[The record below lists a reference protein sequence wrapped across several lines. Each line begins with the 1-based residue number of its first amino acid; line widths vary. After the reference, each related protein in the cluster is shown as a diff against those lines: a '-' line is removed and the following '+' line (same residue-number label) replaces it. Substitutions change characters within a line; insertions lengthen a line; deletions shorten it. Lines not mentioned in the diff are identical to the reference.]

1 MQQDEKPYS
10 WLLLSWPQIIRQE
23 TVRLNHLSPIP
34 MTLDQQV
41 QVVHVRRR
49 HHGRDRVRGVGG
61 GCRYRCCCGVRVSP
75 RYLIKETDEELYLFL
90 LHTYL
95 DKYFRLF

>member
-1 MQQDEKPYS
+1 
-10 WLLLSWPQIIRQE
+10 
-23 TVRLNHLSPIP
+23 

-49 HHGRDRVRGVGG
+49 HHGRGRVRVGG
-61 GCRYRCCCGVRVSP
+61 GGRRYRCCCGVRVSP

-90 LHTYL
+90 LHTCL
-95 DKYFRLF
+95 INILVVLIKNVQLFKT